1 MRLGVSAALVGGTL
15 MPGDVEVEDGLVAAV
30 GLPSANG
37 RGTAVPG
44 FVDLQVNGFAGVDFL
59 GADARAYARAGEGL
73 LETGVTAYLAAFITS
88 PEDVLVEALRGLP
101 AEAAGPRVLGA
112 HVEGPFLSAL
122 RLGTHP
128 PEARRDPDPALLE
141 RILDAGRVR
150 LVTLAPELPGA
161 LGLVDLLVERGVVVS
176 CGHSDASA
184 GAAEAAFDRGAAAV
198 THLFN
203 AMRPFSHRDPG
214 IAGAALTHPGVTVQL
229 IADGVHLAREA
240 VLLAWSSARGRVAL
254 VTDAVAGAG
263 LGDGSYALG
272 DVPIEVANG
281 VVRREDGVLAG
292 SALTMIEAI
301 RNVHRLGV
309 PLEEAVLAASEVPAR
324 LLAEPRLG
332 RLEVGLPADV
342 VVLDDSLEIVRTIV
356 AGETRVAC

>member
-1 MRLGVSAALVGGTL
+1 MRLGVEAAVVDGRLVR
-15 MPGDVEVEDGLVAAV
+15 GDVEVADGRTVGYGLVS
-30 GLPSANG
+30 PNG
-37 RGTAVPG
+37 RGIAAPG
-44 FVDLQVNGFAGVDFL
+44 LVDLQVNGFAGVDFL
-59 GADARAYARAGEGL
+59 GADAKAYARAGEAL
-73 LETGVTAYLAAFITS
+73 LATGVTAYLTAFITS

-101 AEAAGPRVLGA
+101 AETAGPRVLGA
-112 HVEGPFLSAL
+112 HVEGPFLSAT

-128 PEARRDPDPALLE
+128 PEARRDPDPALLA

-150 LVTLAPELPGA
+150 LLTLAPELPGS
-161 LGLVDLLVERGVVVS
+161 LELVDVLVARGIVVS

-184 GAAEAAFDRGAAAV
+184 DEARAAFDRGATAV

-229 IADGVHLAREA
+229 IVDGVHLAREA
-240 VLLAWSSARGRVAL
+240 VLLAWRSAPGRVAL

-272 DVPIEVANG
+272 DVPIEVENG
-281 VVRREDGVLAG
+281 VARREDGVLAG

-324 LLAEPRLG
+324 LLGETRLG
-332 RLEVGLPADV
+332 RLEPGLPADV
-342 VVLDDSLEIVRTIV
+342 VVLDDALEILRTVV

>member
-1 MRLGVSAALVGGTL
+1 MRLGVSAALVGG
-15 MPGDVEVEDGLVAAV
+15 MVVPGDVEVEDGLLAAF

-37 RGTAVPG
+37 RGLAVPG

-59 GADARAYARAGEGL
+59 GADADAYARAGDAL
-73 LETGVTAYLAAFITS
+73 LETGVTAFLAAFITT
-88 PEDVLVEALRGLP
+88 PEAALVEALRGLP
-101 AEAAGPRVLGA
+101 ADGAGPHVLGA
-112 HVEGPFLSAL
+112 HVEGPFLSPA

-128 PEARRDPDPALLE
+128 PEARRDPDPALLA
-141 RILDAGRVR
+141 RILDAGPVR

-161 LGLVDLLVERGVVVS
+161 LELIEVLVARGVVVS

-184 GAAEAAFDRGAAAV
+184 AEAEAAFDRGATAV
-198 THLFN
+198 THVFN

-240 VLLAWSSARGRVAL
+240 VLLAWGSARGRVAL
-254 VTDAVAGAG
+254 VTDAVAAAG
-263 LGDGSYALG
+263 LGDGPYVLG
-272 DVPIEVANG
+272 EMRIEVRDG
-281 VVRREDGVLAG
+281 VVRDEDGVLAG
-292 SALTMIEAI
+292 SAVTMIEAV

-309 PLEEAVLAASEVPAR
+309 PLEEAVRAASEVPAR
-324 LLAEPRLG
+324 LLGETSLG

-342 VVLDDSLEIVRTIV
+342 VVLDDSLEVVRTLV
-356 AGETRVAC
+356 AGETRTT

>member
-1 MRLGVSAALVGGTL
+1 MRLGVSAALVGG
-15 MPGDVEVEDGLVAAV
+15 MVVPGDVEVEDGLLVAF

-37 RGTAVPG
+37 RGLAVPG

-59 GADARAYARAGEGL
+59 GADADGYARAGDAL
-73 LETGVTAYLAAFITS
+73 LETGVTAFLAAFITT
-88 PEDVLVEALRGLP
+88 PEAALVEALRGLP
-101 AEAAGPRVLGA
+101 ADGAGPHVLGA
-112 HVEGPFLSAL
+112 HVEGPFLSPA

-128 PEARRDPDPALLE
+128 PEARRDPDPALLA
-141 RILDAGRVR
+141 RILDAGPVR

-161 LGLVDLLVERGVVVS
+161 LELIEVLVARGVVVS

-184 GAAEAAFDRGAAAV
+184 AEAEAAFDRGATAV
-198 THLFN
+198 THVFN

-240 VLLAWSSARGRVAL
+240 VLLAWGSARGRVAL
-254 VTDAVAGAG
+254 VTDAVAAAG
-263 LGDGSYALG
+263 LGDGPYVLG
-272 DVPIEVANG
+272 EMRIEVRDG
-281 VVRREDGVLAG
+281 VVRDEDGVLAG
-292 SALTMIEAI
+292 SAVTMIEAV

-309 PLEEAVLAASEVPAR
+309 PLEEAVRAASEVPAR
-324 LLAEPRLG
+324 LLGETSLG

-342 VVLDDSLEIVRTIV
+342 VVLDDSLEVVRTLV
-356 AGETRVAC
+356 AGETRTT